1 MEILARKKKGLGLL
15 YTFTL
20 LMGLILFSLSLLESN
35 NKNGVLLLFLSI
47 AALVLIVVSAVIVT
61 QYLLTPNNA
70 ILYNESENAL
80 YVNRNARIYINE
92 IIDLSYTRATARGI
106 QYKWGTVT
114 IITNERRYVVRY
126 VANCEAVCKKLID
139 LKYTRG

>member
-35 NKNGVLLLFLSI
+35 KNGVLLLFLSI
-47 AALVLIVVSAVIVT
+47 AALVLIVASAVIVT

-80 YVNRNARIYINE
+80 YVNRNTRIYISE

-114 IITNERRYVVRY
+114 IITNEKRYVVRY

>member
-35 NKNGVLLLFLSI
+35 KNGVLLLFLSI
-47 AALVLIVVSAVIVT
+47 AALVLIVASAVIVT

-80 YVNRNARIYINE
+80 YVNRNARIYISE
-92 IIDLSYTRATARGI
+92 IIDLSYTSATARGI
-106 QYKWGTVT
+106 
-114 IITNERRYVVRY
+114 
-126 VANCEAVCKKLID
+126 
-139 LKYTRG
+139 